1 MMTSVGEAIL
11 NLIFF
16 PGFVF
21 TAVVGLL
28 VSWIDRKISARIQ
41 WRKGPPW
48 YQPFADIIK
57 LLGKEIILPGGR
69 KRSVFLLA
77 PLLALAGVT
86 LVSTIVWKANLSSSL
101 LEEGFVGD
109 LIVVLYLLT
118 LPSLAIIIG
127 GSASGNPYASVGAS
141 REIKLLLGY
150 ELPFLLAILTLV
162 VKTGGG
168 IEFSRIL
175 AFQQEG
181 RPLVGY
187 FSGVIAFI
195 VAIISSQAK
204 LGLVPFDIAEAE
216 TEINSG
222 PMIEYSGAPL
232 AVFRISK
239 AMLLF
244 VLPVFLVTVFWGG
257 MVFDAWNTA
266 IYSVIKYL
274 VILIIMILI
283 KNTNPRLRIDQA
295 LKFLW
300 GPLTGLALVGLVL
313 SILGA

>member
-101 LEEGFVGD
+101 LDEGFVGD

-175 AFQQEG
+175 AFQQQG

-257 MVFDAWNTA
+257 MVFDAWETA

-313 SILGA
+313 SIVGV

>member
-1 MMTSVGEAIL
+1 MASSIGEAIL

-16 PGFVF
+16 PGLVF

-48 YQPFADIIK
+48 YQSFADFIK
-57 LLGKEIILPGGR
+57 LLGKEIILPEGR
-69 KRSVFLLA
+69 KRSGFLLA
-77 PLLALAGVT
+77 PLIGLAGIT

-150 ELPFLLAILTLV
+150 ELPFLLAIFTAI
-162 VKTGGG
+162 VKTGGA

-175 AFQQEG
+175 AFQQG

-187 FSGVIAFI
+187 LSGAIAFL
-195 VAIISSQAK
+195 VAIICCQAK

-216 TEINSG
+216 TEIIAG
-222 PMIEYSGAPL
+222 PLVEYSGASL
-232 AVFRISK
+232 AVFRINR

-244 VLPVFLVTVFWGG
+244 VLPVFLITVFWGG
-257 MVFDAWNTA
+257 MVFDSWRMA
-266 IYSVIKYL
+266 IYSLIKYL
-274 VILIIMILI
+274 VILVIIILI

-295 LKFLW
+295 LKFCW
-300 GPLTGLALVGLVL
+300 GPLTGLSLLGLVL
-313 SILGA
+313 AMVGV